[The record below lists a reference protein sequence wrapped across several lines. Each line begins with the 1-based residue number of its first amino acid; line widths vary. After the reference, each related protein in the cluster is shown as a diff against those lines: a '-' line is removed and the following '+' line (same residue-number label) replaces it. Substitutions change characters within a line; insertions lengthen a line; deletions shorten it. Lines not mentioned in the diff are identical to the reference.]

1 MPTLTTG
8 RRLDSRGQPID
19 GTGFT
24 YDDGG
29 PLAELL
35 ARRNSPLI
43 SEPITGEWV
52 FGLVTPAETGGA
64 YERGGGIFTPGNAGP
79 PEHFHPIYD
88 EHFRIV
94 QGEFIFRL
102 GGQERPARAGDTL
115 VAAKGTP
122 HTFRC
127 VGSEAG
133 ALVVETRPA
142 ARIAAVLLT
151 LFGMAHEGLLTP
163 QGQPKLLHA
172 MVVGSEYAD
181 DTVFTTP
188 PPAIALPI
196 ARLMAPIARALGYR
210 SVETKYFEETF
221 WRAHVEQPQLQ
232 GVAAAP
238 RSESAAVS

>member
-1 MPTLTTG
+1 MPTLITG

-24 YDDGG
+24 YDTDG

-35 ARRNSPLI
+35 ARRTSPLV
-43 SEPITGEWV
+43 SQPITGEWV
-52 FGLVTPAETGGA
+52 FGLVTRAETGGA
-64 YERGGGIFTPGNAGP
+64 YERGAGVFPPGNAGP
-79 PEHFHPIYD
+79 PEHIHPTYD

-94 QGEFIFRL
+94 QGEFVFRI
-102 GGQERPARAGDTL
+102 GGQERGARAGDEL
-115 VAAKGTP
+115 VVSKGTP

-127 VGSEAG
+127 VGSEHG

-142 ARIAAVLLT
+142 ARTGAVICT

-188 PPAIALPI
+188 PPAVALTI
-196 ARLMAPIARALGYR
+196 ARLLAPLARALGYR
-210 SVETKYFEETF
+210 AVEPKYFEEAF
-221 WRAHVEQPQLQ
+221 WRAHVEQPAPV
-232 GVAAAP
+232 GTTAAH
-238 RSESAAVS
+238 EC